1 MVIPTFVAVTNI
13 EKIKLQKSYK
23 VTKKSYKVT
32 KKSYNSKKHY
42 KSVTKKCN

>member
-32 KKSYNSKKHY
+32 KKELQLKK
-42 KSVTKKCN
+42 TL